1 MGKNREN
8 RPGAHFS
15 LYSGP
20 ALHIIGPTL
29 PIISEA
35 STHRLAAIGIHPA
48 DADKGWQAVDLPK
61 IVGGLKLVMRRVE
74 LYEAASVIGA
84 WWRGYRTRRAYL
96 DEGRESCDES
106 EVRTDDE
113 SMSSAASEAPSDGAG
128 PSNLDA

>member
-1 MGKNREN
+1 M
-8 RPGAHFS
+8 
-15 LYSGP
+15 
-20 ALHIIGPTL
+20 
-29 PIISEA
+29 
-35 STHRLAAIGIHPA
+35 
-48 DADKGWQAVDLPK
+48 
-61 IVGGLKLVMRRVE
+61 GGLKLVMRRVE

-106 EVRTDDE
+106 EVRSVDE